1 LAPRSILTFL
11 WIFLVAH
18 CFLYYSVVEEIV
30 TSIHEKKR
38 VGKSNLNLEERLL
51 NEAAMKLDEKQSK
64 QINATKEKTVEEILA
79 GMQSE
84 SSTALQ
90 PSEEEKAAV
99 PGAPKRRRRRQKM
112 RSTPVVGGG
121 LFGENKNDDESD
133 DDSHHGMSATKKAS
147 GGVSDWKPDFNFGR
161 NGHRAEIIVK
171 GESYNVRINDQT
183 LKALRTGFS
192 GDMLDGHGLSGIQI
206 QPDSSQVVNRLAG
219 YVRNQPLA
227 QISEETADSE
237 SETSSVVPNGGTGK
251 PDDSL
256 V

>member
-1 LAPRSILTFL
+1 
-11 WIFLVAH
+11 
-18 CFLYYSVVEEIV
+18 
-30 TSIHEKKR
+30 
-38 VGKSNLNLEERLL
+38 
-51 NEAAMKLDEKQSK
+51 MKLDEKQKK

-84 SSTALQ
+84 STTALQ
-90 PSEEEKAAV
+90 PTNEEQPAV

-121 LFGENKNDDESD
+121 LFGENKHEDESD
-133 DDSHHGMSATKKAS
+133 DEGHHGTKKKAS
-147 GGVSDWKPDFNFGR
+147 GGVSEWKPDFNFGR

-192 GDMLDGHGLSGIQI
+192 GDMLDGRGLSGIQI
-206 QPDSSQVVNRLAG
+206 QPDSSQVVNRLSG
-219 YVRNQPLA
+219 YIRNQPLA
-227 QISEETADSE
+227 QITEETGDSE
-237 SETSSVVPNGGTGK
+237 SETSSVMPNGGGAGK
-251 PDDSL
+251 TDSP